1 MNNGV
6 RNQTGRRF
14 LHFVRKTALFSA
26 QSVIQFCNLV
36 SYHIV
41 KKTQGSVAK
50 MNPRQRMLT
59 IRLTEKLAKNPGYT
73 RTIGVEIVN
82 QKEKTSNNKISEV
95 QP

>member
-41 KKTQGSVAK
+41 RKTQRSVAK
-50 MNPRQRMLT
+50 MNPRQRMLA
-59 IRLTEKLAKNPGYT
+59 IRLTEKLAKNPDYAQAL
-73 RTIGVEIVN
+73 GVEIVN
-82 QKEKTSNNKISEV
+82 QNEKSSNNKTSEV
-95 QP
+95 QS